1 MALLGDARISAVSLT
16 ITLLA
21 LVLLCEFG
29 VKSVR
34 GDECTKLSNGT
45 CEQCSKPSSNCYWCD
60 NNKRCGV
67 FVAKKA
73 KNQNNCQGSDVYYR
87 QCFLSSNLLII
98 IIPCV
103 VGGVLLILG
112 CLIYCCCC
120 RRCGGKKDKFQKE
133 DKKLKKDRNERKQ
146 IYDHRKAERQARNEE
161 IRMKY
166 GLKPGQ
172 SGESRYQRLGGEIN
186 NP

>member
-1 MALLGDARISAVSLT
+1 MALLGGVRISAVSLT

-29 VKSVR
+29 VKSVH

-45 CEQCSKPSSNCYWCD
+45 CDQCSKPSSNCYWCD
-60 NNKRCGV
+60 GSKKCGV
-67 FVAKKA
+67 FVVKKA

-87 QCFLSSNLLII
+87 QCLVQSSSAIPLII

-112 CLIYCCCC
+112 CLIYCCYY
-120 RRCGGKKDKFQKE
+120 RRYGEQKDKFQKE
-133 DKKLKKDRNERKQ
+133 DNK
-146 IYDHRKAERQARNEE
+146 IEE
-161 IRMKY
+161 GK
-166 GLKPGQ
+166 
-172 SGESRYQRLGGEIN
+172 
-186 NP
+186 